1 MAELNFG
8 LLTPPGSQSIGNAF
22 VTGMDQGQEARARD
36 LQMQQS
42 MRQGQMAELQY
53 KKAQDA
59 EAKLNQFYAHVAD
72 NGGPQD
78 PIAIEDQMIRSGIP
92 QVANTGLSAR
102 MTRLKVERDRKLYA
116 AANAPAASVPT
127 GGTANML
134 PGVVQTAPAEGT
146 ANMLPGVVQGAP
158 VVPPRVRSQMDELN
172 ARIDANL
179 ALGTDQGNKT
189 ADLLQKQADNLS
201 RRYTVGTTLMGA
213 EGNIIGTAPEATSQE
228 IRTMQ
233 ALGYPPTQ
241 AGYAAFRD
249 TQRQERLL
257 TPEEEAQRV
266 RIAGA
271 SRAPAQPRPDRLL
284 TPEEEA
290 QKIRIAQGSRP
301 PPVETRPLTA
311 QQQLK
316 ARETQ
321 VAQRGVVKSAD
332 TAATELETLADN
344 LLGNPDKKIQ
354 PNPGL
359 GGITGYMGLVPS
371 FPKTAARSA
380 QQQLDTFKGKVMAFG
395 RLLATQQGKLG
406 NMAVSEWKFISD
418 AIEKIDPLANNFD
431 TQLRDVVRQAKDF
444 AAAKRETFDELY
456 DSTTP
461 TGGAN
466 APQAPVDL
474 QSAARAEI
482 ARRAKD
488 TR

>member
-1 MAELNFG
+1 
-8 LLTPPGSQSIGNAF
+8 
-22 VTGMDQGQEARARD
+22 
-36 LQMQQS
+36 
-42 MRQGQMAELQY
+42 
-53 KKAQDA
+53 
-59 EAKLNQFYAHVAD
+59 
-72 NGGPQD
+72 
-78 PIAIEDQMIRSGIP
+78 
-92 QVANTGLSAR
+92 
-102 MTRLKVERDRKLYA
+102 
-116 AANAPAASVPT
+116 
-127 GGTANML
+127 
-134 PGVVQTAPAEGT
+134 
-146 ANMLPGVVQGAP
+146 
-158 VVPPRVRSQMDELN
+158 
-172 ARIDANL
+172 
-179 ALGTDQGNKT
+179 
-189 ADLLQKQADNLS
+189 
-201 RRYTVGTTLMGA
+201 
-213 EGNIIGTAPEATSQE
+213 
-228 IRTMQ
+228 MQ
-233 ALGYPPTQ
+233 ALGYPLTQ

-249 TQRQERLL
+249 
-257 TPEEEAQRV
+257 AQR
-266 RIAGA
+266 
-271 SRAPAQPRPDRLL
+271 PERLL

-344 LLGNPDKKIQ
+344 LLGNPDKKIP

-371 FPKTAARSA
+371 LPKTAARSA

-456 DSTTP
+456 DSTTS

-466 APQAPVDL
+466 APQTPVDL
-474 QSAARAEI
+474 QSAAQAEI
-482 ARRAKD
+482 ARRANAK
-488 TR
+488 R